1 MRREWRL
8 RDGADFARVRERG
21 QVWRHPLLVLTV
33 APAPE
38 GSRSTRMGITVSRR
52 VGSAVVR
59 NRVKRRLRE
68 VLRLLYPRIRPGCD
82 LVFVVRPSAVDAS
95 YLDLAASVHA
105 LLLRASLVSQSGSEL
120 QPVSE

>member
-33 APAPE
+33 AQAPE
-38 GSRSTRMGITVSRR
+38 GAGSTRMGITVSRR

-68 VLRLLYPRIRPGCD
+68 IL
-82 LVFVVRPSAVDAS
+82 LVFVVRPSAVEAA

-105 LLLRASLVSQSGSEL
+105 LLLRAGLVSKASSEL